1 MPQVIEMEKQANGKT
16 WAMARARWGRR
27 AAKLGTA
34 LSAGLMAGTVAAAD
48 HTTEINDAYTDGS
61 TNVTAAVAGVIAL
74 VAIVTGL
81 GMIVSILR
89 R

>member
-1 MPQVIEMEKQANGKT
+1 MSQLIEMKKAKNAV
-16 WAMARARWGRR
+16 WARR
-27 AAKLGTA
+27 SAKIGTA
-34 LSAGLMAGTVAAAD
+34 LVAGFAAGTAAAVD
-48 HTTEINDAYTDGS
+48 HSTAINDAFTDGS
-61 TNVTAAVAGVIAL
+61 TNVTTAVTGVIAL

>member
-1 MPQVIEMEKQANGKT
+1 MSELIEMEKQESGKH
-16 WAMARARWGRR
+16 WAMARARWGRH
-27 AAKLGTA
+27 AAKLGVAVTA
-34 LSAGLMAGTVAAAD
+34 GFATGMATAAD
-48 HTTEINDAYTDGS
+48 HTAAIDGAFSEGS
-61 TNVTAAVAGVIAL
+61 TNVTAAVVGVIAL

>member
-1 MPQVIEMEKQANGKT
+1 MSQLIEMEKQNNGKT

-27 AAKLGTA
+27 AAKLGVA
-34 LSAGLMAGTVAAAD
+34 VSAGLVAGTAAAVD
-48 HTTEINDAYTDGS
+48 HSAAIDGAFTDGS
-61 TNVTAAVAGVIAL
+61 TNVTTAVTGVIAL

>member
-1 MPQVIEMEKQANGKT
+1 MSQVIEMKKT
-16 WAMARARWGRR
+16 KKGVWARR
-27 AAKLGTA
+27 SAKIGTA
-34 LSAGLMAGTVAAAD
+34 LVAGFAAGTAAAVD
-48 HTTEINDAYTDGS
+48 HSTAINDAFTDGS
-61 TNVTAAVAGVIAL
+61 TNVTTAVTGVIAL

>member
-1 MPQVIEMEKQANGKT
+1 MSEVIEMKKAKNGV
-16 WAMARARWGRR
+16 WARR
-27 AAKLGTA
+27 SAKIGTA
-34 LSAGLMAGTVAAAD
+34 LVAGLAAGTAAAVD
-48 HTTEINDAYTDGS
+48 HSSAIDGAFTDGS
-61 TNVTAAVAGVIAL
+61 TNVTTAVTGVIAL

>member
-1 MPQVIEMEKQANGKT
+1 MNNVIDMKQQKNGV
-16 WAMARARWGRR
+16 WARR
-27 AAKLGTA
+27 SAKMGTA
-34 LSAGLMAGTVAAAD
+34 LVAGLAAGTAAAVD
-48 HTTEINDAYTDGS
+48 HTAAIDGAFTDGS
-61 TNVTAAVAGVIAL
+61 TNVTTAVTGVIAL

>member
-1 MPQVIEMEKQANGKT
+1 MSQVIEMKQAKNGV
-16 WAMARARWGRR
+16 WARR
-27 AAKLGTA
+27 SAKIGTA
-34 LSAGLMAGTVAAAD
+34 LVAGFAAGSAAAVD
-48 HTTEINDAYTDGS
+48 HSAAIGSAFTDGN
-61 TNVTAAVAGVIAL
+61 TNVTAAVTGVIAL

>member
-1 MPQVIEMEKQANGKT
+1 MSQVIEMKKAKNGV
-16 WAMARARWGRR
+16 WARR
-27 AAKLGTA
+27 SAKLGTA
-34 LSAGLMAGTVAAAD
+34 PVAGFAAGTAAAVD
-48 HTTEINDAYTDGS
+48 HSTAINDAFTDGS
-61 TNVTAAVAGVIAL
+61 TNVTTAVTGVIAL